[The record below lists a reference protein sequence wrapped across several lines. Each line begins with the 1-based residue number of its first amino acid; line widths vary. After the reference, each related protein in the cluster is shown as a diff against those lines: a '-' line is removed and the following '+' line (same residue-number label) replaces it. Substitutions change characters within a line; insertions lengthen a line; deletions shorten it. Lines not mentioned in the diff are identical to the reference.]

1 VIQLLP
7 MQLEFSLAE
16 INIIAKKLLDNP
28 HSKVW
33 LFTGEMGVG
42 KTTLIKALTKQ
53 LGIKDNSSSPT
64 FSLVNEYTSSDGP
77 VYHFDLYRLKTEKEA
92 FDFGIE
98 EYLFSGN
105 YCFIEWPDKIPN
117 LLPESYVNIEIR
129 VLESGK
135 RILNFI
141 LY

>member
-1 VIQLLP
+1 

-16 INIIAKKLLDNP
+16 IDIIAKQLLNVP
-28 HSKVW
+28 HARVW
-33 LFTGEMGVG
+33 LFTGEMGSG

-64 FSLVNEYTSSDGP
+64 FSLVNEYNSIDGP

-117 LLPESYVNIEIR
+117 LVPDSHMNLEIE
-129 VLESGK
+129 VLESGN
-135 RILNFI
+135 RILNFQMS
-141 LY
+141 